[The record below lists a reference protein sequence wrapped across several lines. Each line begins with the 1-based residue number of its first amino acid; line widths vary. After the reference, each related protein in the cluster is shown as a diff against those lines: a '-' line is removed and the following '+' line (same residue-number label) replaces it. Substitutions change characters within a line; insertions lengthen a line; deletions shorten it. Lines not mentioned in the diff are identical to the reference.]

1 MKLREILK
9 YFKKEEIL
17 SNQMEEIEIEKQD
30 ESLYED
36 VHIGDII
43 ILPHAAYYITNSF
56 FNNNKEC
63 YTINGFELRCMNA
76 INVAKFIIKD
86 IDPTY
91 TLKKMFASAIKVM
104 FRNIRCE
111 DIIFIMNIERDPV
124 LLRNIINDFYS
135 ILSNGESVCY
145 SLEKFDYNNFLI
157 KMKVTKNTDNLIV
170 ADQFIKCAF
179 TEINAEKCPDIEQ
192 NGIIISGEKCI
203 YAAKIERY
211 NDEGTISVSGFELN
225 RNNYITSII
234 NQSVQYLRE
243 LSVNIPHCLSNS
255 RILHDYIIPLDS
267 IQFYLSDKLCDNTI
281 IDLFNKLS
289 RVQNIYKYRVQDID
303 LVNNVTNRKITMQIE
318 AFDEGT
324 ELLKKAFEEKRK
336 FKEEHS
342 LEHFINKDRIKSF
355 LSGIAITNEELLMDK
370 FTVYEFINSKE
381 DLDNFRKVFE
391 FLIGQCEDEVE
402 FSDDKNSCNFQD
414 HLMHY

>member
-1 MKLREILK
+1 MKLREILEH
-9 YFKKEEIL
+9 FKKNVML
-17 SNQMEEIEIEKQD
+17 SNQVEEIEKD
-30 ESLYED
+30 EPLYED
-36 VHIGDII
+36 VYIGDII

-56 FNNNKEC
+56 FNTDKEC
-63 YTINGFELRCMNA
+63 YIINGFELICMNA
-76 INVAKFIIKD
+76 INTAKCIIKG

-91 TLKKMFASAIKVM
+91 TLRKMFASATKVM
-104 FRNIRCE
+104 FKNIRCE
-111 DIIFIMNIERDPV
+111 DIIFIMNIERDSV
-124 LLRNIINDFYS
+124 LLRTIINDFYS
-135 ILSNGESVCY
+135 VVSNGEPVRY
-145 SLEKFDYNNFLI
+145 LLEKVDYNNFLI
-157 KMKVTKNTDNLIV
+157 KMKVTKNMDNLIIV
-170 ADQFIKCAF
+170 DQFIKSAF
-179 TEINAEKCPDIEQ
+179 TEINAEKCPDIKQ
-192 NGIIISGEKCI
+192 NGIIISGETCI

-225 RNNYITSII
+225 RNDYISSII
-234 NQSVQYLRE
+234 NQSMQDSRE
-243 LSVNIPHCLSNS
+243 LSVNIPYCLSGS

-281 IDLFNKLS
+281 IDLFNELS
-289 RVQNIYKYRVQDID
+289 RMQNVYKYRVSDVD

-318 AFDEGT
+318 AFDKGM
-324 ELLKKAFEEKRK
+324 ELLKKALDNKRK

-342 LEHFINKDRIKSF
+342 LEHFINKDKIKSF
-355 LSGIAITNEELLMDK
+355 LSGIAITNEELLMDE

>member
-9 YFKKEEIL
+9 HFKKNVML
-17 SNQMEEIEIEKQD
+17 PNQVEEIEKQD
-30 ESLYED
+30 EPLYED

-43 ILPHAAYYITNSF
+43 ILPHTAYYIINSF
-56 FNNNKEC
+56 FNTDKEC

-76 INVAKFIIKD
+76 INIAKFIIKY

-91 TLKKMFASAIKVM
+91 TLRKMFASATKVM
-104 FRNIRCE
+104 LKNIRCE
-111 DIIFIMNIERDPV
+111 DIIFIMNNERDSV
-124 LLRNIINDFYS
+124 LLRIIINDFYS
-135 ILSNGESVCY
+135 ILSNGESIRY
-145 SLEKFDYNNFLI
+145 SLEKAKYNNVLI

-170 ADQFIKCAF
+170 ADQFIKSAF
-179 TEINAEKCPDIEQ
+179 TEINAEKCPDIKQ
-192 NGIIISGEKCI
+192 NGIIISGETCI

-211 NDEGTISVSGFELN
+211 NDEGTISVSGFELD
-225 RNNYITSII
+225 RNDYISSII
-234 NQSVQYLRE
+234 NQSMQDSRE
-243 LSVNIPHCLSNS
+243 LSVNIPYCLSGS

-267 IQFYLSDKLCDNTI
+267 IQFYLSDKFKLCDNTI
-281 IDLFNKLS
+281 IDLFNELS
-289 RVQNIYKYRVQDID
+289 RVQNVYKYRVQDID
-303 LVNNVTNRKITMQIE
+303 LVNNATNRKIMQIE
-318 AFDEGT
+318 AFDEGM
-324 ELLKKAFEEKRK
+324 ELLKKALDNKRK

-342 LEHFINKDRIKSF
+342 LEHFINKDKIKSF

-381 DLDNFRKVFE
+381 DLDSFIKVFE

-402 FSDDKNSCNFQD
+402 FSDDKTSCNFQD